1 MLSKWS
7 PKMLCACLVHRI
19 QIRIL
24 YSNPKNRGSH
34 IKKNVWYM
42 RFKWGLKSQLE
53 FYVDPMPILSSA
65 FHLFLNPSRIQ
76 IRTQFFCGSQ
86 FITVSGPI
94 FFFSPIFSLSLS
106 PLVLLKNNY
115 LRTKR
120 ISKKQKEE
128 KPEVSYCRKKNRS
141 IICNFSH
148 TSIHLSRFI
157 LNSSRIIS
165 SRHRF
170 SGRCC
175 PKMYYFPRVSSEV
188 KVLLMWL
195 AGFSGHFDC
204 CQILL

>member
-1 MLSKWS
+1 MRIEISTWI
-7 PKMLCACLVHRI
+7 LC
-19 QIRIL
+19 
-24 YSNPKNRGSH
+24 GSH
-34 IKKNVWYM
+34 AN
-42 RFKWGLKSQLE
+42 FKFS
-53 FYVDPMPILSSA
+53 LSSV
-65 FHLFLNPSRIQ
+65 FESKSDSNLDSIFLWVPVYYRFWTHLLLFSHFL
-76 IRTQFFCGSQ
+76 
-86 FITVSGPI
+86 
-94 FFFSPIFSLSLS
+94 SLSLS